1 MARGKTQIAITRFI
15 KKTDR
20 LEAFASD
27 EAFVALEELGQAA
40 VDHMRQTIMEKG
52 TEFSARAAAQGLNK
66 GPGRIRTGAMYD
78 SVNYRDTSS
87 GSGEVGS
94 RLSIEFGYF
103 NAPMAQGEGW
113 ENVPYALM
121 QENGFENLFKWH
133 DPLTGPKAMRPYMSG
148 RSRMTEGTYALRD
161 AQDYIRNYYR
171 PIVARAASKAIARRM
186 RGA

>member
-1 MARGKTQIAITRFI
+1 M
-15 KKTDR
+15 DR
-20 LEAFASD
+20 LEAFVSD
-27 EAFVALEELGQAA
+27 EAYVALEKIGETA
-40 VDHMRQTIMEKG
+40 VDIMRLTIKGKG
-52 TEFSARAAAQGLNK
+52 TDFSDRAQAQGLNQ

-87 GSGEVGS
+87 GIGEVGS

-103 NAPMAQGEGW
+103 NAPMAEGEGW
-113 ENVPYALM
+113 GNVPYALM

-148 RSRMTEGTYALRD
+148 GSRMTEGTYAFRD
-161 AQDYIRNYYR
+161 AKDYIRNYYR
-171 PIVARAASKAIARRM
+171 PVVASAASKAIARRM